1 MPHKYEN
8 QKAWLAEFIREYS
21 FRECIIL
28 SLPKYHQTLQYTRQI
43 SEREHLSLVPPL
55 GYSVLI
61 SPDNSLIRRTL
72 KKHWAHARMGNLAAE
87 QAVTK
92 ACCNLHFSH
101 SREVGL

>member
-55 GYSVLI
+55 GYSVPRKFPHQANVEKNVEV
-61 SPDNSLIRRTL
+61 SSCTNGQPCRR
-72 KKHWAHARMGNLAAE
+72 AG
-87 QAVTK
+87 
-92 ACCNLHFSH
+92 SD
-101 SREVGL
+101 